1 MIGRI
6 LGYDMSSNMGT
17 ISSENGA
24 RYKFSKEEWK
34 ENTVPQKEMKVD
46 FEIGDENSAKDIYLI
61 RDREAENSS
70 MLLGLVVVG
79 ITFFFGFIGTFV
91 SRLVLAKQP
100 VGKTIVPTLIH
111 FVITLLG
118 LIPVLGWI
126 IYLIGTGYYMY
137 KNYILV
143 TTDSYTL
150 KNKYD

>member
-79 ITFFFGFIGTFV
+79 ITFFFGFIGTFI
-91 SRLVLAKQP
+91 SRLFIAKEP
-100 VGKTIVPTLIH
+100 IGRVIIPTIIH
-111 FVITLLG
+111 LVISILVMLPLLG
-118 LIPVLGWI
+118 WV

-137 KNYILV
+137 KNFILV
-143 TTDSYTL
+143 TQQYT
-150 KNKYD
+150 NKYA